1 MKYTIKQLADYSGV
15 STRTLRFYDKIGLL
29 SPASYNESGYRY
41 YGEKELL
48 LLQQILFFR
57 ELGFQLKEIKNIV
70 NADEFDQLF
79 ALKTHKTHLIEKI
92 KKLENLTK
100 TIDKTVNHLEG
111 KINMTNKEQ
120 ELFKDFDHQKQ
131 KNYINYLKDN
141 VDESID
147 DLLAQC
153 ESNAKKYSEAELIK
167 MKEDRDRWT
176 EELKK
181 CICDGKSPSS
191 KDAQKIIAK
200 FFQRHEQ
207 FCSPTW
213 SQVMALVEAE
223 IKYPECQAHFK
234 SIHPDFAD
242 FYLAA
247 VTCYIEN
254 HAEKE

>member
-1 MKYTIKQLADYSGV
+1 MKYTIKQLAEYSGV

-29 SPASYNESGYRY
+29 APASYNSSGYRY

-70 NADEFDQLF
+70 CADEFDQLR
-79 ALKTHKTHLIEKI
+79 ALRTHKAQLIEKI
-92 KKLENLTK
+92 KMLKKLTR
-100 TIDKTVNHLEG
+100 TIDKTVKHLEG
-111 KINMTNKEQ
+111 NIDMKNKEH
-120 ELFKDFDHQKQ
+120 ELFKNFDLQRQKDF
-131 KNYINYLKDN
+131 INYLKEN
-141 VDESID
+141 TDESID

-153 ESNAKKYSEAELIK
+153 QSSAEKFSEEELIK
-167 MKEDRDRWT
+167 MNEDRDRWT
-176 EELKK
+176 GELKK
-181 CICDGKSPSS
+181 CICDGKSPRS

-207 FCSPTW
+207 FCNPTW
-213 SQVMALVEAE
+213 TQVMTIVEAE
-223 IKYPECQAHFK
+223 VKHPECQAHFK

-242 FYLAA
+242 YYLAA

-254 HAEKE
+254 HSKK